1 MLIQRLIKRAIA
13 PWDTKRMAAHTRSR
27 SRRHQP
33 LTVRQAM
40 ARPIYA
46 EADRTESP
54 RLRLISVWL
63 LLVAGMMA
71 IGIRLAYL
79 QLVIGDDLQ
88 TMAKEQQAI
97 QATPQISRRQ
107 IVDRQGNVIAM
118 DQVVY
123 SLFVHPMLFKKTNK
137 EVAQMLSTVLEQEPK
152 DLSKLFAQ
160 QESGIK
166 VSIDISEETAKRI
179 RALRLDGLELVA
191 SPKRFYPQGDLFSQV
206 TGYVDL
212 EGLPGGGIELDMQD
226 QLKYDAPKAGEA
238 VPLQQVARD
247 ASQLQLTIDSRLQRI
262 AQKDLAITV
271 DKFSAKRGVVIVMD
285 SRTGEILTLAVAP
298 TYDPNQYFDANIE
311 YFKNWAVSDLY
322 EPGSTFKPI
331 NVAIALENGSIG
343 PNDTIYDGGQIFV
356 GGWPIQNVDFSTN
369 GGRGPL
375 SITDVLRYSSNV
387 AMVHMMETLQR
398 STYYDWLEKLGLGQ
412 PTGIDLPGEA
422 VGQIKDRQQFIDS
435 PIEAATTAFGQGF
448 SLTPMQLAQL
458 HATLANGGKLV
469 TPHVVRGFVN
479 ADKELTWTPDRQAP
493 RQVFSPETAG
503 EVLAMMKA
511 VVDDGTGSASK
522 IDGYQI
528 AGKTGT
534 AQKATEYGS
543 YGNQRITSFVG
554 IAPVSDPHYVVLVV
568 VDEPQGENSYGGT
581 VAAPLVKKILES
593 LVVLEGVAP
602 DGGASP
608 TSPAA
613 QPQ

>member
-1 MLIQRLIKRAIA
+1 
-13 PWDTKRMAAHTRSR
+13 MAAHTRSR
-27 SRRHQP
+27 SRRHKP
-33 LTVRQAM
+33 LPTAPQSR
-40 ARPIYA
+40 ARPLYA
-46 EADRTESP
+46 EAALTDSP

-63 LLVAGMMA
+63 LLLAGMIA
-71 IGIRLAYL
+71 VSIRLAYL
-79 QLVIGDDLQ
+79 QLAIGDDLH

-107 IVDRQGNVIAM
+107 IVDLQGNVIAM

-123 SLFVHPMLFKKTNK
+123 TLFVHPMLFKKTNK
-137 EVAQMLSTVLEQEPK
+137 EVAQMLSPVLERAPK

-160 QESGIK
+160 QESGIE
-166 VSIDISEETAKRI
+166 VGTDISEETAKRLKS
-179 RALRLDGLELVA
+179 LRLDGLELVA

-212 EGLPGGGIELDMQD
+212 DGSPGGGIELDLQD
-226 QLKYDAPKAGEA
+226 KLKYDDPKAGEA
-238 VPLQQVARD
+238 MPLQQVTRD
-247 ASQLQLTIDSRLQRI
+247 DSQLQLTLDSRLQRI
-262 AQKDLAITV
+262 AQENLAITV
-271 DKFSAKRGVVIVMD
+271 SKFGAKRGTAIVMD
-285 SRTGEILTLAVAP
+285 SRTGAILTLAVAP
-298 TYDPNQYFDANIE
+298 TYDPNKYFDANIE

-331 NVAIALENGSIG
+331 NVAIALENNSID
-343 PNDTIYDGGQIFV
+343 PNDTVYDEGQIFV
-356 GGWPIQNVDFSTN
+356 GEWPIQNVDFSSG
-369 GGRGPL
+369 GGRGTL

-387 AMVHMMETLQR
+387 GMVHIMQRLQR
-398 STYYDWLEKLGLGQ
+398 STYYDWLEKLGLGK

-422 VGQIKDRQQFIDS
+422 VGQIKTRQQFVDG

-448 SLTPMQLAQL
+448 SLTPIQLVQL

-469 TPHVVRGFVN
+469 TPHVVRGLIN
-479 ADKELTWTPDRQAP
+479 TDKELSWTPDLEAP
-493 RQVFSPETAG
+493 RQLFSPETTG
-503 EVLAMMKA
+503 EVLNMMKA

-593 LVVLEGVAP
+593 MVVLEGIAP
-602 DGGASP
+602 DGTAPS
-608 TSPAA
+608 SLPAA
-613 QPQ
+613 KTE

>member
-1 MLIQRLIKRAIA
+1 
-13 PWDTKRMAAHTRSR
+13 MAVNTRSR
-27 SRRHQP
+27 SRRRQP
-33 LTVRQAM
+33 PASRQAT
-40 ARPIYA
+40 ARPLSK
-46 EADRTESP
+46 EAIRTESP

-63 LLVAGMMA
+63 LLLVGMVAVS
-71 IGIRLAYL
+71 IRLAYL
-79 QLVIGDDLQ
+79 QLAIGDDLLA
-88 TMAKEQQAI
+88 MAREQQAI

-107 IVDRQGNVIAM
+107 IVDLQGNVIAM

-123 SLFVHPMLFKKTNK
+123 TLFVHPMLFKKTNK
-137 EVAQMLSTVLEQEPK
+137 EVAQMLSPVLEKEPK

-166 VSIDISEETAKRI
+166 VSTDIPEETAKRLK
-179 RALRLDGLELVA
+179 ALRLDGLELVA

-206 TGYVDL
+206 TGYVNLD
-212 EGLPGGGIELDMQD
+212 GLPGGGIELDLQD
-226 QLKYDAPKAGEA
+226 KLKYDDPKAGEA
-238 VPLQQVARD
+238 APLQQVTRD
-247 ASQLQLTIDSRLQRI
+247 DSQLQLTLDSRLQRI
-262 AQKDLAITV
+262 AQENLAITV
-271 DKFSAKRGVVIVMD
+271 DKFGAKRGAAIVMD

-331 NVAIALENGSIG
+331 NVAIALENDSIG
-343 PNDTIYDGGQIFV
+343 PNDTVFDEGQIFV
-356 GGWPIQNVDFSTN
+356 GEWPIQNVDFSTG

-387 AMVHMMETLQR
+387 GMVHIMQTLQR
-398 STYYDWLEKLGLGQ
+398 STYYDWLEKLGLGK

-422 VGQIKDRQQFIDS
+422 VGQIKERQQFVDS

-448 SLTPMQLAQL
+448 SLTPMQLAQF

-469 TPHVVRGFVN
+469 TPHVVRGLIN
-479 ADKELTWTPDRQAP
+479 TDKELTWTPDLEAP
-493 RQVFSPETAG
+493 RQIFSAETTD
-503 EVLAMMKA
+503 EVLNMMKA
-511 VVDDGTGSASK
+511 VVDDGTGSAAK

-543 YGNQRITSFVG
+543 YGNQRITSFVA

-568 VDEPQGENSYGGT
+568 VDEPQGENAYGGT

-602 DGGASP
+602 DGTAPSSP
-608 TSPAA
+608 PTAA
-613 QPQ
+613 KID